1 MEETEGACWT
11 GRKEE
16 TKVVVEQMEVVKME
30 VDVMMVVASLME
42 IVVVDVVVV
51 VVDLQGRMVVERV
64 VVVVDLV
71 DQIRSLSSFHL
82 ING

>member
-1 MEETEGACWT
+1 M
-11 GRKEE
+11 
-16 TKVVVEQMEVVKME
+16 KVVVEQMEVVKME